1 MEKKKY
7 IAPETEF
14 VDLKHGLSIMLND
27 SPFKDP
33 GNGGDDGRGNY
44 GDQSNETVGG
54 AWENIWNQ
62 Q

>member
-33 GNGGDDGRGNY
+33 GDGDDGGRGNF

-54 AWENIWNQ
+54 SWENIWNE
-62 Q
+62 

>member
-14 VDLKHGLSIMLND
+14 VDLKHGLSIMLTD
-27 SPFKDP
+27 SPFKDD
-33 GNGGDDGRGNY
+33 GGRGNF

-54 AWENIWNQ
+54 SWENIWNE
-62 Q
+62 